1 MVSLQVLNFSSSW
14 RLKGTKRIFFLFFCI
29 RTRSALETLC
39 RYAKVKKVSRSGLLC
54 CCSGKL
60 QNNEWNKVFCV
71 LSKEWNSLFC
81 LNFIWSRSGRRD
93 GSERMIIVIKTR
105 YAKGSG
111 CSIVMNIICAFR
123 VRLLPDMNF
132 QVLYCSSQ
140 RNCFLLCCSS

>member
-1 MVSLQVLNFSSSW
+1 MEKKFPALACCIVAAENYKTTNETKFFVL
-14 RLKGTKRIFFLFFCI
+14 
-29 RTRSALETLC
+29 
-39 RYAKVKKVSRSGLLC
+39 
-54 CCSGKL
+54 
-60 QNNEWNKVFCV
+60 

-93 GSERMIIVIKTR
+93 GSERMIIVIKPR

-132 QVLYCSSQ
+132 QVFILFFAKKLLPVMLQQLKRSSSEFTFPRASYKLQ
-140 RNCFLLCCSS
+140 VSVCYYQKIQ